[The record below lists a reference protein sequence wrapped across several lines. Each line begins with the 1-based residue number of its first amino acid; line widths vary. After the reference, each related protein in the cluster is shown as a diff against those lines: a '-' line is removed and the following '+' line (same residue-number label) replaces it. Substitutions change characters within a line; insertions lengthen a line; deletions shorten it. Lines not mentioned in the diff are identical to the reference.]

1 MVQICCCLVLRV
13 RLQKRSGGQ
22 SEEAPPVPIPNTEVK
37 LLSVDNTWRATARE
51 DRTLPERGLRTRRK
65 LRPWICIYRGKLGY
79 NRRGKEA
86 HNSIYSSIAQSVE
99 HAAVNRR
106 VVGSS
111 PTWGANQDT
120 VWFYHTVSWFIKTK
134 GLEPEIAQAPR
145 AREKRS
151 AIGQAKHAASA
162 NARLAAQLEVTKEHV
177 IWRVLSFFNIQISE
191 KLRVLHRNSPPLPTL
206 GDGGELSY
214 KF

>member
-79 NRRGKEA
+79 NTKKA

-134 GLEPEIAQAPR
+134 GLEPVRSRRLQERERNEARLDKPSMQRALTRDSLHNLRWQKSTSYDVFFRFLIFRLVRNCVSSIEIAP
-145 AREKRS
+145 
-151 AIGQAKHAASA
+151 HC
-162 NARLAAQLEVTKEHV
+162 QL
-177 IWRVLSFFNIQISE
+177 
-191 KLRVLHRNSPPLPTL
+191 
-206 GDGGELSY
+206 
-214 KF
+214 